1 MAAITAAASSV
12 HMMTVD
18 GERGMR
24 EAGGRRPHGRGVRK
38 SESVSHDSFPVHC
51 TQASGSL
58 VWPDPTVGSG
68 PCKTRLWV
76 WGSCKCWGL
85 GTSLC

>member
-1 MAAITAAASSV
+1 MAAITAASSV

-24 EAGGRRPHGRGVRK
+24 GAGGRVPHRRGVRK
-38 SESVSHDSFPVHC
+38 SESVSHDPFPGHC

-58 VWPDPTVGSG
+58 AWPDPTVGSG
-68 PCKTRLWV
+68 HARL
-76 WGSCKCWGL
+76 GFGCGK
-85 GTSLC
+85 